1 MLLACP
7 AKKRR
12 VSSLICAF
20 PAPTAVD
27 RWFLSFLSPN
37 LRGSSPTDPSPCTR
51 GTAGCRDCKSL
62 APPLRSPIAQKNAH
76 KFPNHPLSPQAYR
89 RSSGLSDLP
98 LGLGVSQD
106 AASAGPAAAPDR
118 AARSAPRPAPG
129 AARPR
134 GPGPGSEGRGRGA
147 GGAGGSRGPGS
158 RAGGGCPRRAAAG
171 PCPAWLCSGLPRGS
185 LVSRRLWGAALRR
198 RSPGPRNGRPPG
210 GLPFPRAADRA
221 AQSAQVWAPPP
232 CSPQQPGGG
241 NPNPRGRAWPHRPSH
256 EASLGLTRAWEKG
269 QADLGMQGRAFQ
281 NLLYGVPFSDPI
293 I

>member
-171 PCPAWLCSGLPRGS
+171 PRPAWLCSGLPRAPPR
-185 LVSRRLWGAALRR
+185 VSCLPQAVGCGPQAPQPGPPERTAAR
-198 RSPGPRNGRPPG
+198 RSPLSPRRRPSCAERTGVGAPTLQPAAAGRREPQPSRKG
-210 GLPFPRAADRA
+210 LATQAESRGLPGTHAGLGEGA
-221 AQSAQVWAPPP
+221 
-232 CSPQQPGGG
+232 
-241 NPNPRGRAWPHRPSH
+241 GRSRDAR
-256 EASLGLTRAWEKG
+256 
-269 QADLGMQGRAFQ
+269 
-281 NLLYGVPFSDPI
+281 
-293 I
+293 